1 MRVEHVAQKIID
13 KKSTSYFAE
22 KFREEENKEK
32 EIIFEISYFTLIKRA
47 LCESCLNEE
56 NYKTL
61 TKFDYAQIYVDEKLD
76 IAYYLQLLIK
86 FKYLLKML
94 LSKDERLLFNFT
106 KKPPL
111 KQIKT
116 DKVEKLLNK
125 DKKKELVNYYKNQ
138 KYVNGSNKRM
148 SVTNLLNQAVIE
160 YLSKKSSKNEEIIK
174 NDII

>member
-1 MRVEHVAQKIID
+1 MPTIPLPTLDV
-13 KKSTSYFAE
+13 
-22 KFREEENKEK
+22 FREEENMEK

-94 LSKDERLLFNFT
+94 LSKEERLLFNFT

-116 DKVEKLLNK
+116 DKVENKL
-125 DKKKELVNYYKNQ
+125 
-138 KYVNGSNKRM
+138 
-148 SVTNLLNQAVIE
+148 T
-160 YLSKKSSKNEEIIK
+160 
-174 NDII
+174 